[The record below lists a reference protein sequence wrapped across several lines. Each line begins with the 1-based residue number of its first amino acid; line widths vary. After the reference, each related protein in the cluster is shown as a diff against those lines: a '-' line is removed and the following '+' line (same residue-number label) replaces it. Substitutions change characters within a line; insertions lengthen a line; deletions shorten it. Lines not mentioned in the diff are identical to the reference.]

1 MSTAVNNM
9 PDQQG
14 PILAV
19 DQENACERLLALA
32 RVRAMT
38 TLETLPVGVLSHW
51 SVPLLVGPSASGKA
65 FVCAEAA
72 RRWGDNPCCRWEVSS
87 WTLASNRT
95 NQGTFEQLQAY
106 VAGNPGGCIVYL
118 AGIDTLAAASEHHA
132 SYALAVAGEIA
143 HFLTQATARPASF
156 PGRDGSVVPA
166 QVLVVVGGC
175 FAALWGETSVG
186 GPDHREAWRHADA
199 DPLADGHAVAQW
211 LWNDSSL
218 PAGILRRLAP
228 EPLVLRSLDRAEA
241 DRLAERL
248 RDRLPSSLDGLG
260 ADEFSRAL
268 QSSSGWRAVA
278 AVVEQ
283 AWVAGH
289 EPLILAAADEP
300 SLPPAQ
306 TEEPSIEPEQV
317 APVAPELPGLELG
330 LPPAPLGLRLGLP
343 ANRSRLIA
351 KARRLGLR
359 TVWHVE
365 WLAAVRGYLL
375 SGEDMG
381 QAAVVE
387 RVGRHE
393 FSDTELVATL
403 LSPCLESHERVI
415 CRGALMLSVLVP
427 AVAPESIVY
436 EARRA
441 RGELV
446 VRHVVW
452 IGAALHPQHRCWR
465 DLVCMLPSI
474 RTNPALAP
482 GVMPDEAI
490 RRVLS
495 TSPR

>member
-1 MSTAVNNM
+1 M
-9 PDQQG
+9 PDHQG
-14 PILAV
+14 PILTV

-32 RVRAMT
+32 HVRAMT
-38 TLETLPVGVLSHW
+38 TLETLPPGVLSHW

-72 RRWGDNPCCRWEVSS
+72 RRWEEKPCRRWEVSG

-106 VAGNPGGCIVYL
+106 VADNPGGCIVYL

-132 SYALAVAGEIA
+132 SYFLAVAGEIA

-156 PGRDGSVVPA
+156 LGRDGNVIPA
-166 QVLVVVGGC
+166 RALVVVGGC
-175 FAALWGETSVG
+175 FAALWGEASIG

-278 AVVEQ
+278 ALVEQ

-289 EPLILAAADEP
+289 EPLILAEADEP
-300 SLPPAQ
+300 SLP
-306 TEEPSIEPEQV
+306 S
-317 APVAPELPGLELG
+317 
-330 LPPAPLGLRLGLP
+330 P
-343 ANRSRLIA
+343 ANRGAVHRTGTGRIGCAGATRTRTWFTACPAGPAARASRQPVAFDRQGAAAWIA
-351 KARRLGLR
+351 NGLARRMAG
-359 TVWHVE
+359 
-365 WLAAVRGYLL
+365 
-375 SGEDMG
+375 
-381 QAAVVE
+381 
-387 RVGRHE
+387 
-393 FSDTELVATL
+393 
-403 LSPCLESHERVI
+403 C
-415 CRGALMLSVLVP
+415 
-427 AVAPESIVY
+427 
-436 EARRA
+436 RA
-441 RGELV
+441 RLPV
-446 VRHVVW
+446 VRRRH
-452 IGAALHPQHRCWR
+452 G
-465 DLVCMLPSI
+465 PSGCC
-474 RTNPALAP
+474 R
-482 GVMPDEAI
+482 
-490 RRVLS
+490 S
-495 TSPR
+495 SWSQ